1 MIVAVVLVSFAAGCV
16 LGVWISTALTAT
28 FARHGAV
35 CHAAPV
41 EKKPRAGPAGPGEG
55 TWRGRPRPRLVQSRR
70 MLMTVQQEAVSAL
83 MNLGANF
90 RDAEGA
96 VLAATAELP
105 GQGFDEVFR
114 VAVVLLN
121 AKKARKAAC

>member
-1 MIVAVVLVSFAAGCV
+1 MIVAVLVSFAAGCV

-55 TWRGRPRPRLVQSRR
+55 RPRPRLVQSRR
-70 MLMTVQQEAVSAL
+70 MLTTVQQEAVSAL

-121 AKKARKAAC
+121 ARKARKATA

>member
-55 TWRGRPRPRLVQSRR
+55 RPRPRLVQSRR
-70 MLMTVQQEAVSAL
+70 MLTTVQQEAVSAL

-96 VLAATAELP
+96 VLAATSQIP

-121 AKKARKAAC
+121 ARKARKAAC

>member
-1 MIVAVVLVSFAAGCV
+1 MIVAILVSFAAGCV

-41 EKKPRAGPAGPGEG
+41 EKKPRAGPAGTGEV
-55 TWRGRPRPRLVQSRR
+55 RSRPRLVQSRR
-70 MLMTVQQEAVSAL
+70 MLTTVQQEAVSAL

-121 AKKARKAAC
+121 ARKARKATA